1 MNTIYLLT
9 AIALLTCILTPAYV
23 IFFVKYVLQK
33 QFKKHGEEIDVL
45 KLKSNS
51 TDAKIDEMLFDEI
64 ERRGERIKQIF
75 DINKTIQEVDSK
87 INHKHS
93 VLENNLEQVQVD
105 IDFLRRTTANDLS
118 KANERLDLQSALN
131 TSLSN
136 NLELMIESK
145 FEGCIRLI
153 NNLESQLDSL
163 QSLHITTQH
172 ILKRI
177 DSKEFAKE
185 VLNSYFEK
193 VGKDKLQKEE
203 FLKLWTDG
211 RAKREGFAK
220 GIVDDWK
227 TQNKDV
233 VHQEQP
239 TTSTDVEKQVRKRN
253 PKKDSKRKITM
264 REIETAFKEKTGLTY
279 FGYVTK
285 YGQKAF
291 TKKKGNIYDVVY
303 YQKFK
308 KKNKTDINNSPDLFV
323 GEK

>member
-33 QFKKHGEEIDVL
+33 QFKRHGEEISVL
-45 KLKSNS
+45 KLKSDSN
-51 TDAKIDEMLFDEI
+51 DAKIDEMCFDEI
-64 ERRGERIKQIF
+64 ERRGEITKQIF

-87 INHKHS
+87 INNKHC
-93 VLENNLEQVQVD
+93 VLENNVEQVQVD
-105 IDFLRRTTANDLS
+105 IDFLRRNLS
-118 KANERLDLQSALN
+118 KANERLNLQSALN
-131 TSLSN
+131 TDFRN

-185 VLNSYFEK
+185 VLNTYFEK

-203 FLKLWTDG
+203 FLKLFTDG
-211 RAKREGFAK
+211 RNNREGFAK
-220 GIVDDWK
+220 GIVDAWE
-227 TQNKDV
+227 TQNKAV
-233 VHQEQP
+233 VNEEQP
-239 TTSTDVEKQVRKRN
+239 TTTDVEKQVRKRN